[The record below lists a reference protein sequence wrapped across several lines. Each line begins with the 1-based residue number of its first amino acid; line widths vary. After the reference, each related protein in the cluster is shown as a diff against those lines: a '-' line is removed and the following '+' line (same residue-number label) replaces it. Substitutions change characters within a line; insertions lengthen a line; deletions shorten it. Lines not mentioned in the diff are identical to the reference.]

1 MTNARIAARFGHVLV
16 VEDNSIIALQL
27 EMVLAELGVPRVTL
41 AADAQAALEALA
53 AHRIDVALVDVMLDR
68 GDSRDVVAVLRERS
82 IPHVIMTGLE
92 SAAPMLGQAAS
103 APVLNKPFLPQE
115 LETALEQLCGE

>member
-27 EMVLAELGVPRVTL
+27 EMILEDLGVARVTL
-41 AADAQAALEALA
+41 AADADGALA
-53 AHRIDVALVDVMLDR
+53 ALATHAIDAALVDVMLDR
-68 GDSRDVVAVLRERS
+68 GDSSDVVAALRERA
-82 IPHVIMTGLE
+82 IPHAIMTGLE
-92 SAAPMLGQAAS
+92 SEAPMLGQAAS
-103 APVLNKPFLPQE
+103 APVLSKPFLPQE